1 MSEPVKTQRNTLPG
15 ADDITRQVLPN
26 GITVLTRPNF
36 SSLSVVVNGY
46 LATGALFD
54 PDEKLGL
61 AYFTALSLM
70 RGTARRNFQKIFDA
84 LESVGASLGFSA
96 GVHSTGF
103 NGHSLAEDLPLVLD
117 LMAEA
122 LQQPVFPTAE
132 VERLRAQMLT
142 SLDIRAQDTQEMS
155 SMTFDQI
162 VFAGHPYSRPEDGVI
177 ETIKSIRVE
186 DLVAFHREHFGPR
199 QMVIVVVGAVDPRQ
213 AVEQVERALGSWQN
227 PAQPDLP
234 PLPPLQPL
242 TDSVRKHVF
251 IPGKSQADLAV
262 GTSGPDRLSPDFIH
276 ASLGNNILGQ
286 FGMMGRIGDVV
297 REQSGLAYY
306 ASSSIYAGKG
316 PGSWEVSAGVNP
328 VNLDKAIALIRAEI
342 TRFVNEPV
350 TAEELSD
357 SQANYIGRLPLSLES
372 NGGVAGALVNLER
385 YSLGLD
391 YYRHY
396 PDLVHSVTPESILET
411 AHRYLDPD
419 RLAIASAG
427 PQG

>member
-122 LQQPVFPTAE
+122 LQQPVFPAAE

-199 QMVIVVVGAVDPRQ
+199 QMVIVVVGAVDPHQ

-242 TDSVRKHVF
+242 TDSVRKHVKETVGGL
-251 IPGKSQADLAV
+251 PSECVGRLREKWRPLMRVAELAD
-262 GTSGPDRLSPDFIH
+262 H
-276 ASLGNNILGQ
+276 GNER
-286 FGMMGRIGDVV
+286 FG
-297 REQSGLAYY
+297 
-306 ASSSIYAGKG
+306 
-316 PGSWEVSAGVNP
+316 
-328 VNLDKAIALIRAEI
+328 
-342 TRFVNEPV
+342 RFVYELTV
-350 TAEELSD
+350 RLGAQQHIEEL
-357 SQANYIGRLPLSLES
+357 QLRN
-372 NGGVAGALVNLER
+372 V
-385 YSLGLD
+385 
-391 YYRHY
+391 
-396 PDLVHSVTPESILET
+396 
-411 AHRYLDPD
+411 
-419 RLAIASAG
+419 LA
-427 PQG
+427 